1 MTLTTLK
8 IPHAESFFG
17 IIYRMSENLRDN
29 FVRYLTYIMLALILI
44 GGIVKIYPDYRR
56 SQSLKRQNA
65 ELQEEIDRRKR
76 AIAKLVENQRR
87 FKTDSDF
94 VEKIARQNQR
104 VFPGEL
110 VFIFEKD

>member
-1 MTLTTLK
+1 M
-8 IPHAESFFG
+8 SG
-17 IIYRMSENLRDN
+17 IELEGLVFDAGMQQAHGSL
-29 FVRYLTYIMLALILI
+29 V
-44 GGIVKIYPDYRR
+44 PDEGARAM
-56 SQSLKRQNA
+56 NA